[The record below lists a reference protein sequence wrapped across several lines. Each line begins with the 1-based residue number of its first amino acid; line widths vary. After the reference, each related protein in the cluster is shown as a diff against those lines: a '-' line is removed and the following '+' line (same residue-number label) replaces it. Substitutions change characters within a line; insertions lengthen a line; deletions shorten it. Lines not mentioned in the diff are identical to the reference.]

1 MRIGINCR
9 TILNP
14 DSGEKAGVGHYTH
27 YIVKYLTDLD
37 KKNEY
42 VLFFDNRIP
51 KSVIERIIGGNNK
64 DNVKIDYL
72 PFYQYKK
79 FMPVMYTHMLLAGF
93 LKKQNLDLY
102 FAPGGF
108 IPLYYDKPSV
118 ITVHDLAIYKNPKWF
133 PSQLG
138 PGQLFSTKI
147 LVPKSIENAIGIIAP
162 SESTKKDIIEI
173 FKTPDKKIKVVY
185 EGSKIDKEDKDKLPT
200 LPDLKKKFLIP
211 DKYIFFIG
219 TLEPRKNL
227 PALLTAF
234 FNLKRNGRLKDYK
247 LVIAGTDGWKNER
260 EKKLMK
266 KYNKSLVQN
275 KKLMPKDEQI
285 RYLGY
290 VSHRE
295 KIALL
300 KHSTCFVYPSF
311 YEGFGLP
318 VLEAMVCR
326 TPVITSNVSSI
337 PEITGDSA
345 ILIDPNNINE
355 IEKAIEKLT
364 SNKNLRQEF
373 IEKAK
378 KQSENFT
385 WEKCARQ
392 TLNLFQEL
400 EDKIVKKRKE

>member
-42 VLFFDNRIP
+42 VLFFDNRVP
-51 KSVIERIIGGNNK
+51 KSVIEKVIGSKEK
-64 DNVKIDYL
+64 DNVKIDFL
-72 PFYQYKK
+72 PFYQYKR

-102 FAPGGF
+102 FSPGAF
-108 IPLYYDKPSV
+108 IPLYYDGPSV

-133 PSQLG
+133 PSRLG

-147 LVPKSIENAIGIIAP
+147 LVPKSVENAIGIIVP
-162 SESTKKDIIEI
+162 SESTKKDLIEI
-173 FKTPDKKIKVVY
+173 FKVSEKKITVIY

-200 LPDLKKKFLIP
+200 LVELKKKFLIP
-211 DKYIFFIG
+211 NKYIFFIG
-219 TLEPRKNL
+219 TIEPRKNL
-227 PALLTAF
+227 SALMTAF

-247 LVIAGTDGWKNER
+247 LVIAGADGWKNER

-266 KYNKSLVQN
+266 KYNKMLAEK
-275 KKLMPKDEQI
+275 KKLTPKDEQI
-285 RYLGY
+285 KYLGY
-290 VSHRE
+290 VLHRE

-337 PEITGDSA
+337 PEITGDNA
-345 ILIDPNNINE
+345 ILIDPNNTKE

-364 SNKNLRQEF
+364 SNEKLRQDLAER
-373 IEKAK
+373 AK
-378 KQSENFT
+378 KQSEKFT
-385 WEKCARQ
+385 WEKCAKE
-392 TLNLFQEL
+392 TLDLFKEL
-400 EDKIVKKRKE
+400 ENKIVNKKKK